1 MTYVYEA
8 ERIDYDDY
16 WTIGIFSTREKA
28 EACIAKAR
36 AVKPRHGYQI
46 TRVEIDA
53 MYDEKTWQVGDVI
66 MSIKA

>member
-8 ERIDYDDY
+8 ERFYYDDSY
-16 WTIGIFSTREKA
+16 TLGIFSTREKA

-36 AVKPRHGYQI
+36 AVKPLSDYQI

>member
-16 WTIGIFSTREKA
+16 YTLGIFSTPEKA
-28 EACIAKAR
+28 EACLAKAR
-36 AVKPRHGYQI
+36 AKYPECDYQI

-66 MSIKA
+66 TSIKA

>member
-8 ERIDYDDY
+8 ARLDYDDY
-16 WTIGIFSTREKA
+16 YTLGIFSTPEKA
-28 EACIAKAR
+28 EACVAKAR
-36 AVKPRHGYQI
+36 AEEPGCDYQI